1 MTITI
6 LSDTID
12 ADKLVE
18 LTKHIQK
25 ISHIDNFKIRIQ
37 ANNMTPHSIIINK
50 KEKGSK
56 SVCASTSHK
65 SKKYNQPNLLNLTH
79 IERSLVKNPKTIYHI
94 RGKDLQVL
102 IDSHL
107 KIQKIIKI
115 KESNMS

>member
-6 LSDTID
+6 ISDTID

-25 ISHIDNFKIRIQ
+25 ISHIDDFRIRIQ
-37 ANNMTPHSIIINK
+37 ESYNTPHSIIINK

-65 SKKYNQPNLLNLTH
+65 SKKYNQSDLLNLSH
-79 IERSLVKNPKTIYHI
+79 IERSLVKNFKKIYHI
-94 RGKDLQVL
+94 KGKDLQVL

-107 KIQKIIKI
+107 KIQKIREAENK
-115 KESNMS
+115 